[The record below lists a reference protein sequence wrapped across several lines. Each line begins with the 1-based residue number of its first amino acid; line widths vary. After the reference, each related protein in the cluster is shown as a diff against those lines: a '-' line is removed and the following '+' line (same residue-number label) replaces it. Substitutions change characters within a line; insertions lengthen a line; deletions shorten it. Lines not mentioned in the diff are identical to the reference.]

1 MVVHLV
7 GGKRRG
13 TLKTSIV
20 SDDDKSYIS
29 VDGHSRTSIESNE
42 TIMISIM
49 NRLNRM
55 RNAINEIAF
64 AERQGSVR
72 IYDSSIE
79 LEFG

>member
-1 MVVHLV
+1 
-7 GGKRRG
+7 
-13 TLKTSIV
+13 
-20 SDDDKSYIS
+20 
-29 VDGHSRTSIESNE
+29 
-42 TIMISIM
+42 MISIM

-79 LEFG
+79 LEFGWIGMNASILPIDTEMVCIQWKLNEMTII